1 MNTADRLIDFIK
13 NAPSPYHTVKL
24 IKDKLLLEGY
34 TEISEADAEAF
45 SDGGK
50 HFTVRD
56 GSSIIA
62 FRGKGNGF
70 MMCASHS
77 DSPAFKVKGQSN
89 GAYARCTTEPYGG
102 MIYYSWLDRPL
113 SAAGRAVFKTERGIA
128 TRLVNLD
135 RDAFVI
141 PSVAIHFNRGVN
153 EGYKFNPASDMLPLM
168 GMGVDEGALNASIT
182 EAAGIE
188 GGELISHDLYLYNRE
203 CGRVVGM
210 SGELLLAPR
219 IDDLGCV
226 FASLC
231 AFLEA
236 DDSGAVAVLAVFDNE
251 EVGSSTKQGAN
262 STFLDMTLR
271 AIAGTDAS
279 YRRMLTNSFMVSA
292 DNAHASHPNHPELS
306 DAKNAPVLAGGVV
319 VKYNANQR
327 YTTDAVSDG
336 IFRTLADRAGVKLQT
351 YFNRA
356 DMPGGSTLGSICNTR
371 VSVPTI
377 DIGLPQLAMHSASET
392 SALSDVDGMIRVL
405 RELYSSS
412 LSVCGDDITIE

>member
-1 MNTADRLIDFIK
+1 MNTAERVIDFIK
-13 NAPSPYHTVKL
+13 NSPSPYHTVKV
-24 IKDKLLLEGY
+24 IKDTLVREGY
-34 TEISEADAEAF
+34 TELSESDVDAF

-50 HFTVRD
+50 HFVVRD
-56 GSSIIA
+56 GSSVIA

-77 DSPAFKVKGQSN
+77 DSPSFKVKGQSN
-89 GAYARCTTEPYGG
+89 GAYAKCTTEPYGG

-113 SAAGRAVFKTERGIA
+113 SAAGRAVFKTESGIA
-128 TRLVNLD
+128 TRLVDLE
-135 RDAFVI
+135 RDSFVI

-168 GMGVDEGALNASIT
+168 GMSVDGTALNDAVT
-182 EAAGIE
+182 EAAGMK
-188 GGELISHDLYLYNRE
+188 GCDLISHDLYLYNRE

-210 SGELLLAPR
+210 SDELLLAPR

-236 DDSGAVAVLAVFDNE
+236 EDSNSVSVLAVFDNE

-271 AIAGTDAS
+271 AVAGSDS
-279 YRRMLTNSFMVSA
+279 GYRRMLANSYMVSA

-306 DAKNAPVLAGGVV
+306 DAQNAPVLAGGVV
-319 VKYNANQR
+319 IKYNANQR
-327 YTTDAVSDG
+327 YTTDAVSDA
-336 IFRTLADRAGVKLQT
+336 IFRTLADRAGIKLQT

-356 DMPGGSTLGSICNTR
+356 DMPGGSTLGSICDTR
-371 VSVPTI
+371 VSVPSV

-392 SALSDVDGMIRVL
+392 SALSDIDDMISVL

-412 LSVCGDDITIE
+412 LCVRGEDITIE